1 MKWVNPPVAWMLHA
15 GAPRLIQSGV
25 HIPGLAQG
33 DHSRVALEAYPGY
46 AARQIVGRA
55 SYKSDDRAK
64 QTPERKAERKRI
76 VATLETGGLAWL
88 PRLALPAGLRRA
100 CLDDASG
107 DSLDAVLCALQAAW
121 GWQRR
126 SRNFGLPTQLDPLEG
141 WIVGV
146 AAKPAVAA

>member
-1 MKWVNPPVAWMLHA
+1 MPLV
-15 GAPRLIQSGV
+15 PRTGTIIESGT
-25 HIPGLAQG
+25 
-33 DHSRVALEAYPGY
+33 DRVRWRLG
-46 AARQIVGRA
+46 ARQIAGRA

-64 QTPERKAERKRI
+64 QTPERHAERKRI
-76 VATLETGGLAWL
+76 VATLEAGHPAWL
-88 PRLALPAGLRRA
+88 PRLQMPVKLKRA

-126 SRNFGLPTQLDPLEG
+126 SHNFGLPVQLDPLEG

-146 AAKPAVAA
+146 AAPPAAAA